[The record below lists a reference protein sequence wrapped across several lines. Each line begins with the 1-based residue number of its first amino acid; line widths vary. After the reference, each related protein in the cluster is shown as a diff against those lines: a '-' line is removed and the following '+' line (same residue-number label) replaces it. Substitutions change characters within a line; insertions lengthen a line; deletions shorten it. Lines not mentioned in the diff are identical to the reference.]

1 MSEDMMSVV
10 EAAVAEHTGAEG
22 SGDESTSGEAPASE
36 TTDSA
41 AEGAEGAEAAAAS
54 TEPGVDAP
62 EAAAKEAEAKP
73 SDDDELK
80 SLEQELVEKTPA
92 LKNGKIPVSRH
103 QAVLTRERRKFEAQ
117 VKELE
122 SKYKPYEDPAFRN
135 RVQAMEIAERDPDRF
150 LQFLTSLPHYRER
163 IDKLVEQRALQVAPA
178 PPPAAVDDEKK
189 PEPDRIE
196 PDGSLGYSPEQAEKL
211 AQYYARQAERKAQ
224 ERIEKLQAEVKP
236 LVERHKVAALVK
248 EAEIRQGQILNH
260 ARKYWEGFQEFE
272 PEIKAYIDAQPPN
285 VYVPLQDAYDAVVRP
300 KLVARAQEREA
311 QQKKL
316 IEEERAKAVREYI
329 EQLNAKSS
337 QNTTIVPG
345 RLPAASAT
353 PAGEQSMEDIV
364 RAAIRSAA

>member
-41 AEGAEGAEAAAAS
+41 AEGAEAAAAS
-54 TEPGVDAP
+54 TEPGVDAS
-62 EAAAKEAEAKP
+62 EAAAKESAAKP
-73 SDDDELK
+73 SDDDDELK

-117 VKELE
+117 LKELE

-150 LQFLTSLPHYRER
+150 LQFLTSLPQYRER
-163 IDKLVEQRALQVAPA
+163 IDRLVEQRALQVAPA
-178 PPPAAVDDEKK
+178 PPPPPAAVDDEKK

-224 ERIEKLQAEVKP
+224 ERIEKLQSEVKP
-236 LVERHKVAALVK
+236 LVEQYKVAALVK
-248 EAEIRQGQILNH
+248 EAEVRQGQILNH
-260 ARKYWEGFQEFE
+260 ARKYWEGFQEFD
-272 PEIKAYIDAQPPN
+272 P
-285 VYVPLQDAYDAVVRP
+285 
-300 KLVARAQEREA
+300 
-311 QQKKL
+311 
-316 IEEERAKAVREYI
+316 
-329 EQLNAKSS
+329 
-337 QNTTIVPG
+337 
-345 RLPAASAT
+345 
-353 PAGEQSMEDIV
+353 
-364 RAAIRSAA
+364 

>member
-41 AEGAEGAEAAAAS
+41 AEGAEAAAAGI
-54 TEPGVDAP
+54 EPGVDAP
-62 EAAAKEAEAKP
+62 EAAAKEADAKP

-117 VKELE
+117 VKQLE
-122 SKYKPYEDPAFRN
+122 SKYKPYEEPAFRN
-135 RVQAMEIAERDPDRF
+135 RIQAMELAERDPDRF
-150 LQFLTSLPHYRER
+150 LQFLTSLPQYRVR
-163 IDKLVEQRALQVAPA
+163 LDRLVEQRALQVAPA

-224 ERIEKLQAEVKP
+224 ERIEKLQSEVKP
-236 LVERHKVAALVK
+236 LVEQYKVAALVK
-248 EAEIRQGQILNH
+248 EAEVRQGQILNH

-285 VYVPLQDAYDAVVRP
+285 VYVPLQDAYDAV
-300 KLVARAQEREA
+300 
-311 QQKKL
+311 
-316 IEEERAKAVREYI
+316 
-329 EQLNAKSS
+329 
-337 QNTTIVPG
+337 
-345 RLPAASAT
+345 
-353 PAGEQSMEDIV
+353 
-364 RAAIRSAA
+364 

>member
-1 MSEDMMSVV
+1 MSEDMLSVV

-36 TTDSA
+36 TIDSA
-41 AEGAEGAEAAAAS
+41 AEGAEAAAAS

-62 EAAAKEAEAKP
+62 EAAAKEADAEP

-103 QAVLTRERRKFEAQ
+103 QAVLTRERRKFETQ
-117 VKELE
+117 LKELE

-135 RVQAMEIAERDPDRF
+135 RIQAMEIAERDPDRF
-150 LQFLTSLPHYRER
+150 LQFLTSLPLYRER
-163 IDKLVEQRALQVAPA
+163 IDKLVEQRALQIAPA

-236 LVERHKVAALVK
+236 LVEQHKVAALVK

-300 KLVARAQEREA
+300 KLAARAQEREA

-316 IEEERAKAVREYI
+316 LEEERAKAVREYI

-364 RAAIRSAA
+364 RAAVRAAS